1 MFSII
6 TKKQIIKKQLNH
18 NDLADIIMEYSNGD
32 TNIAMI
38 DGHIPHRFNLFKDDN
53 SSTPSIILGDVVY
66 YFIHDECIW
75 IVYNHVAEKILKGNT
90 ILVGSWS
97 KKAFDN
103 RIPTVY
109 FTEPINHRI
118 YKDYEYLSENDIKEM
133 MDSMKELS
141 DKMNL
146 QTNMDPQW
154 HFNAIHYVL
163 EYHNMNVPK
172 YSRLYDH
179 LTYIDYMDDN
189 WINSSDN
196 NIIVGFI
203 NILSTELT
211 RHGFLNMDTEE
222 HDFFRK
228 FTLTDKGRVLMNA
241 LRLEGLDSD
250 YSEEYRHDFWD
261 RDGWNEED
269 HDEQI

>member
-1 MFSII
+1 MFTII
-6 TKKQIIKKQLNH
+6 TKKQIIKKQLKH
-18 NDLADIIMEYSNGD
+18 NDLADIILEYSSGG

-38 DGHIPHRFNLFKDDN
+38 NGHIPHICNLSKDDS
-53 SSTPSIILGDVVY
+53 SSTPSIILGAVVY
-66 YFIHDECIW
+66 YFIYDECIW
-75 IVYNHVAEKILKGNT
+75 ILDNYIAEKILKGNT

-103 RIPTVY
+103 KTPIIY

-163 EYHNMNVPK
+163 EYHNMNTCK
-172 YSRLYDH
+172 YNKLYDH
-179 LTYIDYMDDN
+179 LTYIDYMDNN
-189 WINSSDN
+189 WINTSNN
-196 NIIVGFI
+196 NIIIGFI
-203 NILSTELT
+203 NILSTELA
-211 RHGFLNMDTEE
+211 RYGFLNMSIGNY
-222 HDFFRK
+222 DFFRK

-269 HDEQI
+269 YDEYL